1 MFYLVLTVHLLAV
14 AGKLVPL
21 FVIPRLK
28 NVEQT
33 QKLFQTYK
41 KTDLL
46 ADVVLWITGLGFFFV
61 SSFEYLLQ
69 PWLIIS
75 MLIYVVIF
83 YITKKILVRGMG
95 SVVESGKLYAEK
107 ELKILRTQ
115 SYCLAI
121 FILASLAAI
130 GYLMVNKPF

>member
-1 MFYLVLTVHLLAV
+1 MFYLVLTIHLLAV
-14 AGKLVPL
+14 AGKLIPL
-21 FVIPRLK
+21 FVIPRLR

-33 QKLFQTYK
+33 QRLFQTYK
-41 KTDLL
+41 KTDVF
-46 ADVVLWITGLGFFFV
+46 ADIVLWITGLGFFFV
-61 SSFEYLLQ
+61 SSFEYVLQ

-83 YITKKILVRGMG
+83 YITKKILVRGMN

-121 FILASLAAI
+121 FIVVSLATI